1 MPLARGTVLNDIYTI
16 EQVLGVGGFGVTYRA
31 VDVTT
36 GRFVA
41 IKENFP
47 SFLAQRDALGSVIL
61 TGDVEQYK
69 WALRH
74 FKQES
79 TLLTRMNHP
88 GIVRGYGIFEAF
100 NTAYFV
106 MEYVEGKSLEK
117 LRNPGEWTEEEL
129 RYLLSTLLDVLIYM
143 QKHKIC
149 HRDIKPANIM
159 LRTSGHPVLIDFG
172 AAKREVSQHTYSCN
186 FMSNGYT
193 PPEQLADLNCIA
205 PSIDV
210 YALGATFYFLLTGSP
225 PPPVPERQLN
235 PERDT
240 YKPLAGNKRLR
251 KRFSEQLLVSIDS
264 ALQLSAKNRFP
275 DAKRWL
281 KFLQSDYK
289 PLRHKKNKK
298 KELPPP
304 TPPKKTAPAPPPPHA
319 PNEPIYR
326 DAAHSSCVAK
336 QQAYPSYY
344 GSPSASSSH
353 GDEDEIIPIST
364 VLRWGANIMLTIG
377 GILLMLMLIS
387 LGAATGGSYALDSCL
402 PLALFLLV
410 VGFLLRLILR
420 FSDSP

>member
-1 MPLARGTVLNDIYTI
+1 MPLARGTVLNDVYTI

-47 SFLAQRDALGSVIL
+47 SFLAQRDALGSVII
-61 TGDVEQYK
+61 TGDANQYD

-74 FKQES
+74 FTAEAS
-79 TLLTRMNHP
+79 LLTRMNHP

-117 LRNPGEWTEEEL
+117 LRRPGEWTEAEL
-129 RYLLSTLLDVLIYM
+129 RYLLSTLLDILIYM
-143 QKHKIC
+143 QKQNIC

-159 LRTSGHPVLIDFG
+159 LRTTGQPVLIDFG

-210 YALGATFYFLLTGSP
+210 YALGATFHFLLTGKT

-235 PERDT
+235 PNRDT
-240 YKPLAGNKRLR
+240 YKPLADNKALR
-251 KRFSEQLLVSIDS
+251 KRFSEQLLVSIDT
-264 ALQLSAKNRFP
+264 ALQLSVNNRFP
-275 DAKRWL
+275 NAKRWL
-281 KFLQSDYK
+281 KFLQADYK
-289 PLRHKKNKK
+289 PQPHKKNKK
-298 KELPPP
+298 KE
-304 TPPKKTAPAPPPPHA
+304 PAPPKQTPVAPPPVQA

-326 DAAHSSCVAK
+326 EPAHSPYAAK
-336 QQAYPSYY
+336 QPQ
-344 GSPSASSSH
+344 SASYH
-353 GDEDEIIPIST
+353 AAAGDDIIPIST
-364 VLRWGANIMLTIG
+364 VLRWAANIMLVIG
-377 GILLMLMLIS
+377 GVLLLLMLIS

-402 PLALFLLV
+402 PLVLFLLII
-410 VGFLLRLILR
+410 GLLLHLILR
-420 FSDSP
+420 FANFSDSP